1 MEVSASITNPFTSA
15 FDSASTSHI
24 PLSTSIMTAS
34 NGLVAPPPPPPAGF
48 IPSASYSALL
58 PPTSTSNPV
67 LPPPTIPDK
76 IIPPYDPKT
85 FNSLSE
91 ESWKSYSEYLEGTIA
106 YCPSNDEMLKW
117 IMSGMQQAQLLQ
129 QQQQQQMMMYQQQQM
144 MFQGSGSEVTAGA
157 GGDIGEE
164 EEMDMDM
171 DMEMEG

>member
-1 MEVSASITNPFTSA
+1 MTTSNRL
-15 FDSASTSHI
+15 I
-24 PLSTSIMTAS
+24 
-34 NGLVAPPPPPPAGF
+34 APPPPPPAGS
-48 IPSASYSALL
+48 IPSASHSALL
-58 PPTSTSNPV
+58 PATSTSTPV

-91 ESWKSYSEYLEGTIA
+91 ESWKSYSEYLEGTVG

-129 QQQQQQMMMYQQQQM
+129 QQQQQMMMYQQQQM

-157 GGDIGEE
+157 CGDIGEE

-171 DMEMEG
+171 EMEG